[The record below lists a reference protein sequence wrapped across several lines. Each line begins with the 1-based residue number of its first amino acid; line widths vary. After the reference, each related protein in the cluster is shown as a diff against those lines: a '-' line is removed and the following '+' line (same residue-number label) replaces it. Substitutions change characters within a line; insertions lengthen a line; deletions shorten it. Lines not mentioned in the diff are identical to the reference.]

1 MELTKKDLF
10 NAKNSSKQLED
21 GLMLKV
27 LAVATMQDTDKDGD
41 IIEVGVLKT
50 EDGIYS
56 TISATVINSLDMLSD
71 IIADDGE
78 VDVAVRV
85 GTSKSGRN
93 FLMLEII

>member
-1 MELTKKDLF
+1 MEISKKDLF
-10 NAKNSSKQLED
+10 NAKNSSKVLED

-27 LAVATMQDTDKDGD
+27 LAVATMSEVDKDGKD
-41 IIEVGVLKT
+41 IEVGVLKT

-85 GTSKSGRN
+85 GQSKSGRD
-93 FLMLEII
+93 FYMLEII

>member
-1 MELTKKDLF
+1 MEISKKDLF

-27 LAVATMQDTDKDGD
+27 LAATTMSDVDKDGKD
-41 IIEVGVLKT
+41 IEIGVLKT
-50 EDGIYS
+50 EDGMYS
-56 TISATVINSLDMLSD
+56 TISETVINSLDMLND

-85 GTSKSGRN
+85 GQSKAGRD
-93 FLMLEII
+93 FFMLEII

>member
-10 NAKNSSKQLED
+10 NAKNASKQLED

-27 LAVATMQDTDKDGD
+27 LAVATMEDKDKDGKSVD
-41 IIEVGVLKT
+41 VGVLKT

-78 VDVAVRV
+78 VDVVVRV
-85 GTSKSGRN
+85 GKSKSDRD
-93 FLMLEII
+93 FFMLEII

>member
-1 MELTKKDLF
+1 MELSKKDLF

-27 LAVATMQDTDKDGD
+27 LAVATMPDVDKDGKD
-41 IIEVGVLKT
+41 IKVGVLKT

-56 TISATVINSLDMLSD
+56 TISATVINSLDALSD

-85 GTSKSGRN
+85 GQSKSGRD
-93 FLMLEII
+93 FFMLEII

>member
-1 MELTKKDLF
+1 MELSKKDLF

-27 LAVATMQDTDKDGD
+27 LAVATMPDVDKDGKD
-41 IIEVGVLKT
+41 IEVGVIKT

-85 GTSKSGRN
+85 GTSKSGRD
-93 FLMLEII
+93 FFMLEII

>member
-1 MELTKKDLF
+1 MMTKKDLF

-27 LAVATMQDTDKDGD
+27 LDTAIMSDTDKDGN
-41 IIEVGVLKT
+41 EVNVGVLKT

-78 VDVAVRV
+78 VDVVVRV
-85 GTSKSGRN
+85 GTSKAGRD
-93 FLMLEII
+93 FFMLEII

>member
-1 MELTKKDLF
+1 MMTKKDLF
-10 NAKNSSKQLED
+10 NARNSSKQLED

-27 LAVATMQDTDKDGD
+27 LDTAVMQDTDKDGKTVD
-41 IIEVGVLKT
+41 VGVLKT

-85 GTSKSGRN
+85 GTSKLGRD
-93 FLMLEII
+93 FFMLEII

>member
-1 MELTKKDLF
+1 MEISKKDLF
-10 NAKNSSKQLED
+10 NAKNSSKALED

-27 LAVATMQDTDKDGD
+27 LAVATMSEVDKDGKD
-41 IIEVGVLKT
+41 IEVGVLKT

-85 GTSKSGRN
+85 GQSKSGRD
-93 FLMLEII
+93 FYMIEII

>member
-27 LAVATMQDTDKDGD
+27 LAVATMEDTDKDGD
-41 IIEVGVLKT
+41 AIEVGVLKT

-85 GTSKSGRN
+85 GVSKSGRD
-93 FLMLEII
+93 FFMLEII

>member
-1 MELTKKDLF
+1 MELTQKDLF

-27 LAVATMQDTDKDGD
+27 LAVATMQDIDKDGD
-41 IIEVGVLKT
+41 TIEVGVLKT

-56 TISATVINSLDMLSD
+56 TISSTVINSLDMLSD

>member
-27 LAVATMQDTDKDGD
+27 LAVATMQDIDKDGD
-41 IIEVGVLKT
+41 TIEVGVLKT

-56 TISATVINSLDMLSD
+56 TISSTVINSLDMLSD

-85 GTSKSGRN
+85 GTSKSGRD
-93 FLMLEII
+93 FFMLEII

>member
-1 MELTKKDLF
+1 MELSKKDLF

-27 LAVATMQDTDKDGD
+27 LAVATMQDTDKNGD
-41 IIEVGVLKT
+41 IIDVGVLKT

-85 GTSKSGRN
+85 GTSKSGRD
-93 FLMLEII
+93 FFMLEII

>member
-27 LAVATMQDTDKDGD
+27 LAVCTMQDIDKDGD
-41 IIEVGVLKT
+41 TIEVGVLKT

-56 TISATVINSLDMLSD
+56 TISSTVINSLDMLSD

-85 GTSKSGRN
+85 GTSKSGRD
-93 FLMLEII
+93 FFMLEII

>member
-27 LAVATMQDTDKDGD
+27 LAVATMQDIDKDGD
-41 IIEVGVLKT
+41 TIEVGVLKT

-56 TISATVINSLDMLSD
+56 TISSTVINSLDMLSD

>member
-27 LAVATMQDTDKDGD
+27 LAVATMEDTDKDGD
-41 IIEVGVLKT
+41 AIEVGVLKT

-85 GTSKSGRN
+85 GTSKSGRD
-93 FLMLEII
+93 FFMLEII

>member
-27 LAVATMQDTDKDGD
+27 LAVSTMQDIDKDGD
-41 IIEVGVLKT
+41 TIEVGVLKT

-56 TISATVINSLDMLSD
+56 TISSTVINSLDMLSD

-78 VDVAVRV
+78 VDVVVRV
-85 GTSKSGRN
+85 GT
-93 FLMLEII
+93 

>member
-27 LAVATMQDTDKDGD
+27 LAVSTMQDTDKDGD

-56 TISATVINSLDMLSD
+56 TISTTVINSLDMLSD

>member
-27 LAVATMQDTDKDGD
+27 LAVSTMQDIDKDGD
-41 IIEVGVLKT
+41 TIEVGVLKT

-56 TISATVINSLDMLSD
+56 TISSTVINSLDMLSD

-78 VDVAVRV
+78 VDVVVRV

>member
-1 MELTKKDLF
+1 MMTKKDLF

-21 GLMLKV
+21 GLTLKV
-27 LAVATMQDTDKDGD
+27 LDTAIMSDTDKDGN
-41 IIEVGVLKT
+41 EVNVGVLKT

-78 VDVAVRV
+78 VDVVVGV
-85 GTSKSGRN
+85 GTSKAGRD
-93 FLMLEII
+93 FFMLEII

>member
-56 TISATVINSLDMLSD
+56 TISATVINSLDLLSD

-85 GTSKSGRN
+85 GTSKSGRD
-93 FLMLEII
+93 FFMLEII

>member
-27 LAVATMQDTDKDGD
+27 LAVATMPDVDKDGKG
-41 IIEVGVLKT
+41 IEVGVLKT

-85 GTSKSGRN
+85 GTSKSGRD
-93 FLMLEII
+93 FFMLEVI

>member
-10 NAKNSSKQLED
+10 NAKNSSKQLQE
-21 GLMLKV
+21 GLTLKV
-27 LAVATMQDTDKDGD
+27 LAVSTMQDIDKDGD
-41 IIEVGVLKT
+41 TIDVGVLKT

-56 TISATVINSLDMLSD
+56 TISTTVINSLDMLSD

-85 GTSKSGRN
+85 GTSNSGRD
-93 FLMLEII
+93 FFMLEII

>member
-71 IIADDGE
+71 IIVDDGE

>member
-27 LAVATMQDTDKDGD
+27 LAVSTMQDIDKDGD
-41 IIEVGVLKT
+41 TIEVGVIKA

-56 TISATVINSLDMLSD
+56 TISSTVINSLDMLSD

-78 VDVAVRV
+78 VDVAVRL

-93 FLMLEII
+93 FFMLEII

>member
-27 LAVATMQDTDKDGD
+27 LAVSTMQDIDKDGD
-41 IIEVGVLKT
+41 TIEVGVLKT

-85 GTSKSGRN
+85 GTSKSGRD
-93 FLMLEII
+93 FFMLEII

>member
-1 MELTKKDLF
+1 MMTKKDLF
-10 NAKNSSKQLED
+10 NAKNSSKQLEN

-27 LAVATMQDTDKDGD
+27 LDTAVMQDTDKDGD
-41 IIEVGVLKT
+41 TIEVGVIKT

-71 IIADDGE
+71 IIADEGE

-85 GTSKSGRN
+85 GTSSSGRD
-93 FLMLEII
+93 FFMLEII

>member
-10 NAKNSSKQLED
+10 NAKNSSKQLEN

-27 LAVATMQDTDKDGD
+27 LAVATMQDIDKDGD
-41 IIEVGVLKT
+41 TIEVGVLKA